1 MMRRFLGS
9 LQFLTILP
17 IHARTVPPGEAAI
30 FFPLTGAF
38 LGLAAGALML
48 ALNDLVGRTLS
59 SLLAIGALVVI
70 TGCLHEDGLA
80 DIVDA
85 VRGGRTRERM
95 IAILKDGRIGA
106 CGALALIFSVGLRW
120 QALAQIAMNPAAGLA
135 AALALSRTSMVAL
148 ATGNQSLTPGL
159 GQDFIAGCSRGVLIG
174 AAAQC
179 VILVA
184 LLVPFIGQLHA
195 SIMTFASILAIFLA
209 RAYFRKRLAG
219 INGDC
224 LGATCQIVETLNLVI
239 LAWHP
244 SF

>member
-1 MMRRFLGS
+1 MRRFLGS

-17 IHARTVPPGEAAI
+17 IHARTASPGETAI
-30 FFPLTGAF
+30 FFPLTGAL

-48 ALNDLVGRTLS
+48 ALNSLVGRALS
-59 SLLAIGALVVI
+59 SLIAIGALVGL

-80 DIVDA
+80 DVVDA
-85 VRGGRTRERM
+85 VRAGRPRERV
-95 IAILKDGRIGA
+95 IAILKDSRIGTY
-106 CGALALIFSVGLRW
+106 GAFALIFAVGLRW
-120 QALAQIAMNPAAGLA
+120 QSLAQIAINPIAGLA

-148 ATGNQSLTPGL
+148 ASGSQSLTPGL
-159 GQDFIAGCSRGVLIG
+159 GQEFIASCSPGVLIG
-174 AAAQC
+174 AVAQC
-179 VILVA
+179 AILVA
-184 LLVPFIGQLHA
+184 LLTPFIGRLHA
-195 SIMTFASILAIFLA
+195 VAMTFASILAVLLA

-224 LGATCQIVETLNLVI
+224 LGATCQMVETLNLVI

>member
-1 MMRRFLGS
+1 MRRFFGS

-17 IHARTVPPGEAAI
+17 IHAGTASPGEAAI
-30 FFPLTGAF
+30 FFPLAGAL
-38 LGLAAGALML
+38 LGSIAGALML
-48 ALNDLVGRTLS
+48 ALNSLVGRTLS
-59 SLLAIGALVVI
+59 SLLAICALVAI

-80 DIVDA
+80 DVADA
-85 VRGGRTRERM
+85 VRSGRTRERM
-95 IAILKDGRIGA
+95 IAILKDSRIGSY
-106 CGALALIFSVGLRW
+106 GALALFFSVGLRW
-120 QALAQIAMNPAAGLA
+120 QALAQIATNPVAGLA

-159 GQDFIAGCSRGVLIG
+159 GHDFIADCSRGVLIS
-174 AAAQC
+174 AAVQC
-179 VILVA
+179 AILLILLAPVI
-184 LLVPFIGQLHA
+184 GWLHA
-195 SIMTFASILAIFLA
+195 SAMTFGGILAVLLA

-224 LGATCQIVETLNLVI
+224 LGATCQIVETLNLMI